1 MCIVYIQE
9 RLAELELELIHVRLY
24 KEEWDI
30 IVLVLLMQRAQET
43 LGDRCEKYTEIQFSL
58 TLGLGMSAK
67 QNRR

>member
-30 IVLVLLMQRAQET
+30 IVLVLLMQRA
-43 LGDRCEKYTEIQFSL
+43 
-58 TLGLGMSAK
+58 
-67 QNRR
+67 